1 MLVAL
6 LTSAFAAAP
15 PPIINGAAAD
25 EATYPILIEERSVAP
40 DSMGFGQWNGA
51 PAVKGSYRSL
61 TGDMTVYFFG
71 DGGTFPPKGVLG
83 GLPGSGCGTWKRLK
97 NGKLERQPDFDHCT
111 AGEKEAVH
119 YRSCAGGGYGSPRD
133 RDPAWVVADI
143 NRGWLSLEN
152 ARAVFG
158 VAVTRDANGVDFT
171 FDAAATAKLL
181 AAKPKSSPR
190 KAKSGNRRR
199 K

>member
-1 MLVAL
+1 
-6 LTSAFAAAP
+6 
-15 PPIINGAAAD
+15 
-25 EATYPILIEERSVAP
+25 
-40 DSMGFGQWNGA
+40 
-51 PAVKGSYRSL
+51 VKGSYRSL
-61 TGDMTVYFFG
+61 TGEMMVYFFG

-97 NGKLERQPDFDHCT
+97 NGKLERQPDFDHCS

-119 YRSCAGGGYGSPRD
+119 YRSCAGGGYGAPRD
-133 RDPAWVVADI
+133 RDPERVLADL
-143 NRGWLSLEN
+143 NRGWLSPEK

-158 VAVTRDANGVDFT
+158 VAAKLGANGVDFDLDT
-171 FDAAATAKLL
+171 AATAKLR
-181 AAKPKSSPR
+181 AAKPKSKSQSP